1 MPQALVLLLQ
11 ERRKERLIDF
21 FLLLKFFLTFL
32 FETLPQIYM
41 LVLSS
46 ILSFYFLIKFFDF
59 VFLLQCQNV
68 LKSEMTLIILDSY
81 VISMP
86 FMWITVTPLIDNSLF
101 ESSPVFNFFSVS
113 CGSWFHWLITPD
125 W

>member
-46 ILSFYFLIKFFDF
+46 ILSFYFLIKFFNF
-59 VFLLQCQNV
+59 VFLFQCQNV

-81 VISMP
+81 VMSMP

-113 CGSWFHWLITPD
+113 YGSWFHWLITPD

>member
-46 ILSFYFLIKFFDF
+46 ILSFYFLIKFFNF
-59 VFLLQCQNV
+59 VFLFQCQNV

-81 VISMP
+81 VMSMP

-113 CGSWFHWLITPD
+113 YGS
-125 W
+125 